1 VAGVAAEA
9 AAGRDGGRSAVRA
22 ADTAEGQQPTDRPR
36 PARIAQQRWFT
47 PWLFLL
53 PGLAVVIG
61 FSLFPFLNTVVL
73 AFTDAKVLGG
83 GHFTGGDNF
92 VRMVQ
97 DPAFWT
103 AVGNS
108 ALYIVGVVPP
118 LVILP
123 LLLAML
129 VERKLPGITF
139 FRTAFFTPVI
149 ASIVVVGLIW
159 TWLLDTRGLVN
170 DVLAA
175 LGVLKTP
182 IPFLT
187 DRWLLLVSAMLV
199 TVWKGLGYYMVI
211 YLAALGTVPKDLH
224 EAAQVDGAGWWRRL
238 LSVTLPALRPTM
250 VLVAVL
256 SAVSA
261 FRVFSEVYLLAGQ
274 AGGPG
279 GADTTLVMLIQ
290 QVGTG
295 LSGELGYSSALSLV
309 LFVLTLG
316 LLLATNRLNRR
327 EDL

>member
-1 VAGVAAEA
+1 M
-9 AAGRDGGRSAVRA
+9 
-22 ADTAEGQQPTDRPR
+22 
-36 PARIAQQRWFT
+36 RIAQQRWFT

-73 AFTDAKVLGG
+73 AFTNAKVLGG
-83 GHFTGGDNF
+83 GTFTGADNF

-123 LLLAML
+123 LLLALL

-159 TWLLDTRGLVN
+159 TWLLDTRGLIN

-175 LGVLKTP
+175 IGVLKTP

-187 DRWLLLVSAMLV
+187 DQWLLLVSAMLV
-199 TVWKGLGYYMVI
+199 TVWKGLGYYMII
-211 YLAALGTVPKDLH
+211 YLAALGTVSKDLH

-238 LSVTLPALRPTM
+238 FSVTLPALRPTM

-256 SAVSA
+256 SSVSA
-261 FRVFSEVYLLAGQ
+261 FRVFSEVYLLAGP

-295 LSGELGYSSALSLV
+295 LTGDLGYSSSLSLV

>member
-1 VAGVAAEA
+1 M
-9 AAGRDGGRSAVRA
+9 
-22 ADTAEGQQPTDRPR
+22 
-36 PARIAQQRWFT
+36 RIAQQRWFT

-61 FSLFPFLNTVVL
+61 FNLFPFLNTVVL
-73 AFTDAKVLGG
+73 AFTNAKVLGG
-83 GHFTGGDNF
+83 GRFTGTDNF

-123 LLLAML
+123 LLLALL

-159 TWLLDTRGLVN
+159 TWLLDSRGLVN
-170 DVLAA
+170 DVLRA
-175 LGVLKTP
+175 LGVLTTP

-187 DRWLLLVSAMLV
+187 DEWLLLASAMLV
-199 TVWKGLGYYMVI
+199 TVWKGLGYYMII
-211 YLAALGTVPKDLH
+211 YLAALGTVSKDLH

-238 LSVTLPALRPTM
+238 YSVTLPALRPTM

-261 FRVFSEVYLLAGQ
+261 FRVFSEVYLLAGP

-295 LSGELGYSSALSLV
+295 LTGDLGYSSALSVV
-309 LFVLTLG
+309 LFALTLG
-316 LLLATNRLNRR
+316 LLLLTNRLNRR

>member
-1 VAGVAAEA
+1 VKVAAEVA
-9 AAGRDGGRSAVRA
+9 REPADVR
-22 ADTAEGQQPTDRPR
+22 R
-36 PARIAQQRWFT
+36 PAVRIAQQRWFT

-53 PGLAVVIG
+53 PGLAVVLG
-61 FSLFPFLNTVVL
+61 FTLFPFLNTVVL
-73 AFTDAKVLGG
+73 AFTNAKVLGG
-83 GHFTGGDNF
+83 GHFTGADNF

-123 LLLAML
+123 LLLALL

-159 TWLLDTRGLVN
+159 TWLLDSRGLVN
-170 DVLAA
+170 DVLRA
-175 LGVLKTP
+175 LGVLTTP

-187 DRWLLLVSAMLV
+187 DEWLLLVSAMLV
-199 TVWKGLGYYMVI
+199 TVWKGLGYYMII
-211 YLAALGTVPKDLH
+211 YLAALGTVSKDLH

-238 LSVTLPALRPTM
+238 WSVTLPALRPTM

-261 FRVFSEVYLLAGQ
+261 FRVFSEVYLLAGP

-295 LSGELGYSSALSLV
+295 LSGDLGYSSALSVV

-316 LLLATNRLNRR
+316 LLLLTNRLNRR

>member
-1 VAGVAAEA
+1 M
-9 AAGRDGGRSAVRA
+9 
-22 ADTAEGQQPTDRPR
+22 
-36 PARIAQQRWFT
+36 RIAQQRWFT

-83 GHFTGGDNF
+83 GHFTGADNF
-92 VRMVQ
+92 VRMVR

-118 LVILP
+118 LVVLP
-123 LLLAML
+123 LLLALL

-170 DVLAA
+170 DVLTA

-187 DRWLLLVSAMLV
+187 DQWLLLVSAMLV

-238 LSVTLPALRPTM
+238 FSVTLPALRPTM

-256 SAVSA
+256 SSVSA

-295 LSGELGYSSALSLV
+295 LTGDLGYSSALSVV

-316 LLLATNRLNRR
+316 LLLATNRLNRQ

>member
-1 VAGVAAEA
+1 VSVVTETDTDKAPP
-9 AAGRDGGRSAVRA
+9 SVR
-22 ADTAEGQQPTDRPR
+22 RPA
-36 PARIAQQRWFT
+36 ARIAQQRWFT

-53 PGLAVVIG
+53 PGLVVVIG
-61 FSLFPFLNTVVL
+61 FNLFPFLNTVVL
-73 AFTDAKVLGG
+73 AFTNAKVLGG
-83 GHFTGGDNF
+83 GHFTGADNF

-97 DPAFWT
+97 DQAFWT

-118 LVILP
+118 LVVLP
-123 LLLAML
+123 LLLALL
-129 VERKLPGITF
+129 VERRLPGITF

-159 TWLLDTRGLVN
+159 TWLLDSRGLIN
-170 DVLAA
+170 DVLSA
-175 LGVLKTP
+175 LGWLKTP

-187 DRWLLLVSAMLV
+187 DQWLLLVSAMTV

-238 LSVTLPALRPTM
+238 WSVTLPALRPTM

-256 SAVSA
+256 SAVAA
-261 FRVFSEVYLLAGQ
+261 FRVFSEMYLLAGP

-295 LSGELGYSSALSLV
+295 LSGDLGYSSSLSLV
-309 LFVLTLG
+309 LFILTLG

>member
-1 VAGVAAEA
+1 VKVAAEV
-9 AAGRDGGRSAVRA
+9 VREP
-22 ADTAEGQQPTDRPR
+22 ADARR
-36 PARIAQQRWFT
+36 PAVRIAQQRWFT

-53 PGLAVVIG
+53 PGLAVVLG
-61 FSLFPFLNTVVL
+61 FNLFPFLNTVVL
-73 AFTDAKVLGG
+73 AFTNAKVLGG
-83 GHFTGGDNF
+83 GHFTGADNF
-92 VRMVQ
+92 VRMLR

-123 LLLAML
+123 LLLALL

-159 TWLLDTRGLVN
+159 TWLLDSRGLVN
-170 DVLAA
+170 DVLRA
-175 LGVLKTP
+175 LGVLTTP

-187 DRWLLLVSAMLV
+187 DEWLLLASAMLV
-199 TVWKGLGYYMVI
+199 TVWKGLGYYMII
-211 YLAALGTVPKDLH
+211 YLAALGTVSKDLH

-238 LSVTLPALRPTM
+238 WSVTLPALRPTM

-261 FRVFSEVYLLAGQ
+261 FRVFSEVYLLAGP

-295 LSGELGYSSALSLV
+295 LTGDLGYSSALSVV

-316 LLLATNRLNRR
+316 LLLLTNRLNRK

>member
-1 VAGVAAEA
+1 M
-9 AAGRDGGRSAVRA
+9 
-22 ADTAEGQQPTDRPR
+22 
-36 PARIAQQRWFT
+36 
-47 PWLFLL
+47 
-53 PGLAVVIG
+53 IG

-83 GHFTGGDNF
+83 SHFTGADNF
-92 VRMVQ
+92 VRMVD

-108 ALYIVGVVPP
+108 ALYVVGVVPP

-256 SAVSA
+256 ATVAA

>member
-1 VAGVAAEA
+1 M
-9 AAGRDGGRSAVRA
+9 
-22 ADTAEGQQPTDRPR
+22 
-36 PARIAQQRWFT
+36 RIAQQRWFT

-73 AFTDAKVLGG
+73 AFTNAKVLGG
-83 GHFTGGDNF
+83 GHFTGADNF
-92 VRMVQ
+92 VRMVR

-108 ALYIVGVVPP
+108 ALYVVGVVPL

-123 LLLAML
+123 LLLALL

-159 TWLLDTRGLVN
+159 TWMLDTRGLIN
-170 DVLAA
+170 DVLGA
-175 LGVLKTP
+175 LGWLKTP

-187 DRWLLLVSAMLV
+187 DQWLLLVSAMTV

-211 YLAALGTVPKDLH
+211 YLAALGTVSKDLH

-238 LSVTLPALRPTM
+238 YSVTLPALRPTM

-256 SAVSA
+256 SAVAA
-261 FRVFSEVYLLAGQ
+261 FRVFSEMYLLAGP

-295 LSGELGYSSALSLV
+295 LTGDLGYSSALSVV

-316 LLLATNRLNRR
+316 LLLATNRLNRQ

>member
-1 VAGVAAEA
+1 MSVVTEEKT
-9 AAGRDGGRSAVRA
+9 VRPVSKPA
-22 ADTAEGQQPTDRPR
+22 
-36 PARIAQQRWFT
+36 ARIAQQRWFT

-53 PGLAVVIG
+53 PGLVVVIG
-61 FSLFPFLNTVVL
+61 FNLFPFLNTVVL

-83 GHFTGGDNF
+83 GHFTGADNF

-118 LVILP
+118 LVVLP
-123 LLLAML
+123 LLLALL
-129 VERKLPGITF
+129 VERRLPGITF

-159 TWLLDTRGLVN
+159 TWLLDSRGLIN
-170 DVLAA
+170 DVLSA
-175 LGVLKTP
+175 LGWLKTP

-187 DRWLLLVSAMLV
+187 DQWLLLVSAMTV

-238 LSVTLPALRPTM
+238 WSVTLPALRPTM

-256 SAVSA
+256 SAVAA
-261 FRVFSEVYLLAGQ
+261 FRVFSEMYLLAGP

-295 LSGELGYSSALSLV
+295 LSGDLGYSSSLSVV
-309 LFVLTLG
+309 LFILTLG

>member
-1 VAGVAAEA
+1 V
-9 AAGRDGGRSAVRA
+9 
-22 ADTAEGQQPTDRPR
+22 
-36 PARIAQQRWFT
+36 RIAQQRWFT

-61 FSLFPFLNTVVL
+61 FNLFPFLNTVVL
-73 AFTDAKVLGG
+73 AITDAKVLGG
-83 GHFTGGDNF
+83 GHFTGTDNF
-92 VRMVQ
+92 VRMVS

-118 LVILP
+118 LVVLP
-123 LLLAML
+123 LLLALL

-159 TWLLDTRGLVN
+159 TWLLDSRGLIN
-170 DVLAA
+170 DVLRA

-187 DRWLLLVSAMLV
+187 DEWLLLVSAMLV
-199 TVWKGLGYYMVI
+199 TVWKGLGYYMII

-238 LSVTLPALRPTM
+238 RSVTLPALRPTM
-250 VLVAVL
+250 VLVGVL
-256 SAVSA
+256 SAVAA
-261 FRVFSEVYLLAGQ
+261 FRVFSEVYLLAGP

-279 GADTTLVMLIQ
+279 GSDTTLVMLIQ

-295 LSGELGYSSALSLV
+295 LTGDLGYSSALSVV

-316 LLLATNRLNRR
+316 LLLLTNRLNRK
-327 EDL
+327 EDLA

>member
-1 VAGVAAEA
+1 V
-9 AAGRDGGRSAVRA
+9 
-22 ADTAEGQQPTDRPR
+22 
-36 PARIAQQRWFT
+36 RIAQQRWFT

-61 FSLFPFLNTVVL
+61 FSLFPFLNTIVL

-83 GHFTGGDNF
+83 GHFTGADNF
-92 VRMVQ
+92 VRMVG

-261 FRVFSEVYLLAGQ
+261 FRVFSEVYLLAGP

>member
-1 VAGVAAEA
+1 MRQAAGRVKVAAEV
-9 AAGRDGGRSAVRA
+9 VREP
-22 ADTAEGQQPTDRPR
+22 ADARR
-36 PARIAQQRWFT
+36 PAVRIAQQRWFT

-53 PGLAVVIG
+53 PGLAVVLG
-61 FSLFPFLNTVVL
+61 FNLFPFLNTVVL
-73 AFTDAKVLGG
+73 AFTNAKVLGG
-83 GHFTGGDNF
+83 GHFTGADNF
-92 VRMVQ
+92 VRMLR

-123 LLLAML
+123 LLLALL

-159 TWLLDTRGLVN
+159 TWLLDSRGLVN
-170 DVLAA
+170 DVLRA
-175 LGVLKTP
+175 LGVLTTP

-187 DRWLLLVSAMLV
+187 DEWLLLASAMLV
-199 TVWKGLGYYMVI
+199 TVWKGLGYYMII
-211 YLAALGTVPKDLH
+211 YLAALGTVSKDLH

-238 LSVTLPALRPTM
+238 WSVTLPTLRPTM

-261 FRVFSEVYLLAGQ
+261 FRVFSEVYLLAGP

-295 LSGELGYSSALSLV
+295 LTGDLGYSSALSVV

-316 LLLATNRLNRR
+316 LLLLTNRLNRK

>member
-1 VAGVAAEA
+1 MSPPV
-9 AAGRDGGRSAVRA
+9 RRS
-22 ADTAEGQQPTDRPR
+22 GS
-36 PARIAQQRWFT
+36 RIVQQRWFT

-61 FSLFPFLNTVVL
+61 FNLFPFLNTVVL
-73 AFTDAKVLGG
+73 AFTNAKVLGG
-83 GHFTGGDNF
+83 GHFTGAENF
-92 VRMVQ
+92 TRMVQ

-123 LLLAML
+123 LLLALL

-159 TWLLDTRGLVN
+159 TWMLDSRGLVN
-170 DVLAA
+170 DVLTG

-187 DRWLLLVSAMLV
+187 DQWLLLVSSMLV

-211 YLAALGTVPKDLH
+211 YLAALGTVSKDLH

-238 LSVTLPALRPTM
+238 FAVTLPALRPTM

-261 FRVFSEVYLLAGQ
+261 FRVFSEVYLLAGP

-295 LSGELGYSSALSLV
+295 LTGDLGYSSALSVV

-316 LLLATNRLNRR
+316 LLLATNRLNRQ

>member
-1 VAGVAAEA
+1 M
-9 AAGRDGGRSAVRA
+9 
-22 ADTAEGQQPTDRPR
+22 
-36 PARIAQQRWFT
+36 RIAQQRWFT

-53 PGLAVVIG
+53 PGLAVVLG
-61 FSLFPFLNTVVL
+61 FNLFPFLNTVVL
-73 AFTDAKVLGG
+73 AFTNAKVLGG
-83 GHFTGGDNF
+83 GHFTGADNF
-92 VRMVQ
+92 VRMLQ

-123 LLLAML
+123 LLLALL

-159 TWLLDTRGLVN
+159 TWLLDSRGLVN
-170 DVLAA
+170 DVLRA
-175 LGVLKTP
+175 LGVLTTP

-187 DRWLLLVSAMLV
+187 DEWLLLASAMLV
-199 TVWKGLGYYMVI
+199 TVWKGLGYYMII
-211 YLAALGTVPKDLH
+211 YLAALGTVSKDLH

-238 LSVTLPALRPTM
+238 YSVTLPALRPTM

-261 FRVFSEVYLLAGQ
+261 FRVFSEVYLLAGP

-295 LSGELGYSSALSLV
+295 LTGDLGYSSALSLV

-316 LLLATNRLNRR
+316 LLLLTNRLNRK

>member
-1 VAGVAAEA
+1 MKVAAEVVREPA
-9 AAGRDGGRSAVRA
+9 DVRRPAVR
-22 ADTAEGQQPTDRPR
+22 
-36 PARIAQQRWFT
+36 IVQQRWFT

-53 PGLAVVIG
+53 PGLAVVLG
-61 FSLFPFLNTVVL
+61 FNLFPFLNTVVL
-73 AFTDAKVLGG
+73 AFTNAKVLGG
-83 GHFTGGDNF
+83 GHFTGADNF
-92 VRMVQ
+92 VRMVH

-123 LLLAML
+123 LLLALL

-159 TWLLDTRGLVN
+159 TWLLDSRGLVN
-170 DVLAA
+170 DVLRA
-175 LGVLKTP
+175 LGVLTTP

-187 DRWLLLVSAMLV
+187 DEWLLLVSAMLV
-199 TVWKGLGYYMVI
+199 TVWKGLGYYMII
-211 YLAALGTVPKDLH
+211 YLAALGTVSKDLH

-238 LSVTLPALRPTM
+238 WSVTLPALRPTM

-261 FRVFSEVYLLAGQ
+261 FRVFSEVYLLAGP

-279 GADTTLVMLIQ
+279 GADTSLVMLIQ

-295 LSGELGYSSALSLV
+295 LSGDLGYSSALSVV

-316 LLLATNRLNRR
+316 LLLLTNRLNRK

>member
-1 VAGVAAEA
+1 V
-9 AAGRDGGRSAVRA
+9 
-22 ADTAEGQQPTDRPR
+22 
-36 PARIAQQRWFT
+36 RIAQQRWFT

-61 FSLFPFLNTVVL
+61 FNLFPFLNTVVL
-73 AFTDAKVLGG
+73 AFTNATVLGG
-83 GHFTGGDNF
+83 GRFTGTDNF

-123 LLLAML
+123 LLLALL

-159 TWLLDTRGLVN
+159 TWLLDSRGLVN
-170 DVLAA
+170 DVLRA
-175 LGVLKTP
+175 LGVLTTP

-187 DRWLLLVSAMLV
+187 DEWLLLASAMLV
-199 TVWKGLGYYMVI
+199 TVWKGLGYYMII
-211 YLAALGTVPKDLH
+211 YLAALGTVSKDLH

-238 LSVTLPALRPTM
+238 YSVTLPALRPTM

-261 FRVFSEVYLLAGQ
+261 FRVFSEVYLLAGP

-295 LSGELGYSSALSLV
+295 LTGDLGYSSALSVV

-316 LLLATNRLNRR
+316 LLLLTNRLNRR

>member
-1 VAGVAAEA
+1 M
-9 AAGRDGGRSAVRA
+9 
-22 ADTAEGQQPTDRPR
+22 RPVSK
-36 PARIAQQRWFT
+36 PAARIAQQRWFT

-53 PGLAVVIG
+53 PGLVVVIG
-61 FSLFPFLNTVVL
+61 FNLFPFLNTVVL
-73 AFTDAKVLGG
+73 AFTNAKVLGG
-83 GHFTGGDNF
+83 GHFTGADNF

-118 LVILP
+118 LVVLP
-123 LLLAML
+123 LLLALL
-129 VERKLPGITF
+129 VERRLPGITF

-159 TWLLDTRGLVN
+159 TWLLDSRGLIN
-170 DVLAA
+170 DVLSA
-175 LGVLKTP
+175 LGWLKTP

-187 DRWLLLVSAMLV
+187 DQWLLLVSAMTV

-238 LSVTLPALRPTM
+238 WSVTLPALRPTM

-256 SAVSA
+256 SAVAA
-261 FRVFSEVYLLAGQ
+261 FRVFSEMYLLAGP

-295 LSGELGYSSALSLV
+295 LSGDLGYSSSLSVV
-309 LFVLTLG
+309 LFILTLG

>member
-1 VAGVAAEA
+1 M
-9 AAGRDGGRSAVRA
+9 
-22 ADTAEGQQPTDRPR
+22 
-36 PARIAQQRWFT
+36 RIAQQRWFT

-73 AFTDAKVLGG
+73 AFTNAKVLGG
-83 GHFTGGDNF
+83 GTFTGADNF
-92 VRMVQ
+92 VRMAQ

-123 LLLAML
+123 LLLALL

-159 TWLLDTRGLVN
+159 TWLLDTRGLIN

-175 LGVLKTP
+175 IGVLKTP

-187 DRWLLLVSAMLV
+187 DEWLLLVSAMLV
-199 TVWKGLGYYMVI
+199 TVWKGLGYYMII
-211 YLAALGTVPKDLH
+211 YLAALGTVSKDLH

-238 LSVTLPALRPTM
+238 FSVTLPALRPTM

-256 SAVSA
+256 SSVSA
-261 FRVFSEVYLLAGQ
+261 FRVFSEVYLLAGP

-295 LSGELGYSSALSLV
+295 LTGDLGYSSSLSLV

>member
-1 VAGVAAEA
+1 M
-9 AAGRDGGRSAVRA
+9 
-22 ADTAEGQQPTDRPR
+22 
-36 PARIAQQRWFT
+36 RIVQQRWFT

-61 FSLFPFLNTVVL
+61 FNLFPFLNTVVL

-83 GHFTGGDNF
+83 GHFTGAENF
-92 VRMVQ
+92 VRLVQ

-108 ALYIVGVVPP
+108 ALYVVGVVPP

-123 LLLAML
+123 LLLALL

-159 TWLLDTRGLVN
+159 TWLLDSRGLVN
-170 DVLAA
+170 DVLRA
-175 LGVLKTP
+175 LGVLTRP

-187 DRWLLLVSAMLV
+187 DEWLLLASAMLV
-199 TVWKGLGYYMVI
+199 TVWKGLGYYMII
-211 YLAALGTVPKDLH
+211 YLAALGTVPKELH

-238 LSVTLPALRPTM
+238 WSVTLPALRPTM

-256 SAVSA
+256 SAVAA
-261 FRVFSEVYLLAGQ
+261 FRVFSEVYLLAGP

-279 GADTTLVMLIQ
+279 GSDTTLVMLIQ

-295 LSGELGYSSALSLV
+295 LTGDLGYSSALSVV

-316 LLLATNRLNRR
+316 LLLATNRLNRK